1 MKAILVMLLAIL
13 PLMAA
18 GFAEQG
24 SDVYFNN
31 LTVRGVLD
39 APFHAIELMAAE
51 VQDLEV
57 TGTASIDTL
66 FVDGFISTEYLTA
79 DMALIDTLY
88 SSYMVSAA
96 IVSGI
101 SGTFSHLNVDSS
113 FYMNPVAWETFF
125 TGMPAQ
131 EQTFDFPATQVVPI
145 NHTIGFTGL
154 GHVPFALYQEDNDT
168 TNVFLQFRADDDHL
182 SAEPEL
188 RFEWLT
194 ADTLYLGEEVA
205 FRVFHL
211 QAAPGMSFA
220 SIDTFDFVIPVLE
233 DTLVPGYY
241 QSAWYTLAETQYYS
255 QNLSIFRDTTD
266 TAKDIGILSW
276 TVKLPVGAPI

>member
-168 TNVFLQFRADDDHL
+168 TNVFLQFRADDDHIG
-182 SAEPEL
+182 AEPEL

-194 ADTLYLGEEVA
+194 ADTLYLGDEVA
-205 FRVFHL
+205 FRTYHL

-241 QSAWYTLAETQYYS
+241 QSAWYTLAETQCYS
-255 QNLSIFRDTTD
+255 QNLSIFRDTSD